1 MKYRREENSNKE
13 RDDFIIMKSC
23 FITSI
28 IIVVV
33 GFLGLLIADWG
44 SFQITVNGSN
54 IIDFIC
60 LAIFIFILS
69 FICTFKSWN
78 KTARKNIIT
87 CIVIY
92 CCLNVFTVCSNF
104 GIMCIRRDREGARRR
119 ECWNNIRLITGALEM
134 YNMDNTVMMKELD
147 LKSLYN
153 GGYLN
158 AEFTFPTDSCYYTS
172 IDDVTD
178 KGFVCCTEHFCEDS
192 ALGSC
197 GYCISY
203 KDLNKDNYKNYLSRG
218 SDVTFEQFK
227 ELRDKFEKVKKRAGS
242 SVEQRNFVMEQNKI
256 IRAKKP
262 FLERARLHF
271 KENRNKYIEYFY
283 PFIVLFFPYML
294 HPLR

>member
-1 MKYRREENSNKE
+1 MKYRREENSNKV

-87 CIVIY
+87 CIIFY
-92 CCLNVFTVCSNF
+92 FCLNGFMVWQNF
-104 GIMCIRRDREGARRR
+104 GVMCIRRDYEGTRRKA
-119 ECWNNIRLITGALEM
+119 CWKNIDIITGAVEM
-134 YNMDNTVMMKELD
+134 YNMDNNIMMSDLD
-147 LKSLYN
+147 IRKLIDSNYFSD
-153 GGYLN
+153 
-158 AEFTFPTDSCYYTS
+158 EFTFPSNYCYYTNLG
-172 IDDVTD
+172 DLTKD
-178 KGFVCCTEHFCEDS
+178 GLVCCTEHFNSSTE
-192 ALGSC
+192 LGRNID
-197 GYCISY
+197 CIQY
-203 KDLNKDNYKNYLSRG
+203 MEKDNYKNYLSSG
-218 SDVTFEQFK
+218 SNISFEKIKELKDKFK
-227 ELRDKFEKVKKRAGS
+227 ELKSKKGDSTTQRDEFMRLNRVL
-242 SVEQRNFVMEQNKI
+242 
-256 IRAKKP
+256 RAKKP

-283 PFIVLFFPYML
+283 PFIVLFFPYLL